1 MRTILVIPKLKREA
15 NYATA
20 IRSAE
25 AFGVTELCF
34 IGITEIPNYIKRGCL
49 QTQQFIKTSFFE
61 TNQDCIKYLYK
72 EHVSIICI
80 ENSEDAQLITDFR
93 FRPNTAFVMGME
105 LGVAD
110 DFLSVGKHLKI
121 PQFGVVNC
129 LNTSVAS
136 SIILYERFKQN
147 LKI

>member
-1 MRTILVIPKLKREA
+1 MRTILVIPKLKRET

-34 IGITEIPNYIKRGCL
+34 IGINEVPNYIKRGCI
-49 QTQQFIKTSFFE
+49 QTQKYIKTKFFE
-61 TNQDCIKYLYK
+61 TNQDCINYLLK
-72 EHVSIICI
+72 ERISIICI
-80 ENSEDAQLITDFR
+80 ENSDDAQLITNFQ

-110 DFLSVGKHLKI
+110 DFLNIGKHLKI
-121 PQFGVVNC
+121 PQFGTVHC
-129 LNTSVAS
+129 LNTSIAS
-136 SIILYERFKQN
+136 SIVLYERFKQN
-147 LKI
+147 LRI